1 MSKKNLKVL
10 LKLLISVALLY
21 FVYQKINFED
31 LKTTYQSSKP
41 IYLFI
46 GSLFFITSQLLSS
59 YRLNYIFHASSFP
72 LSHSSNLKL
81 YFVGMFYNFFIPGG
95 IGGDA
100 YKVYVLNKRFD
111 WKLKTITQN
120 ILIDR
125 LIGLVAIFFIA
136 SILSAHLFFEESWF
150 LLLGIVGAIMIYFVS
165 KLILKFF
172 IKELDRIYFTSF
184 VYSLGIQLLQVL
196 CVYFILLAIGIESNA
211 LSYFLVFLV
220 SSVLSVV
227 SFSGFGAR
235 EFVFLQAA
243 IYLGTD
249 AAMAT
254 SIGLTFNII
263 TAVVS
268 LLGAF
273 FLLKKIELKLVSE

>member
-1 MSKKNLKVL
+1 MKKNLKVL

-31 LKTTYQSSKP
+31 LKTTYKASNP
-41 IYLFI
+41 VYLFI
-46 GSLFFITSQLLSS
+46 GSLFFIGSQLLSS
-59 YRLNYIFHASSFP
+59 YRLNYIFHKSNYP

-81 YFVGMFYNFFIPGG
+81 YFIGMFYNFFIPGG

-100 YKVYVLNKRFD
+100 YKVYLLNKRFG

-120 ILIDR
+120 VLIDR

-136 SILSAHLFFEESWF
+136 SILAGHLFFEEIWF
-150 LLLGIVGAIMIYFVS
+150 LILGIVGAILVYIVS
-165 KLILKFF
+165 KWILKIF
-172 IKELDRIYFTSF
+172 IKELDGIYLRSF
-184 VYSLGIQLLQVL
+184 LFSLGIQILQIL
-196 CVYFILLAIGIESNA
+196 CIYFILISIGIESNA
-211 LSYFLVFLV
+211 LSYFLVFLI

-249 AAMAT
+249 SAMAT

-263 TAVVS
+263 TAIVS
-268 LLGAF
+268 LLGVF
-273 FLLKKIELKLVSE
+273 FLVKKIELKLISE

>member
-10 LKLLISVALLY
+10 LKLVISVALLY

-31 LKTTYQSSKP
+31 LKTTYKASNP

-46 GSLFFITSQLLSS
+46 GSLFFIGSQLLSS
-59 YRLNYIFHASSFP
+59 YRLNYIFHRSNFP
-72 LSHSSNLKL
+72 LSQSSNLKL
-81 YFVGMFYNFFIPGG
+81 YFIGMFYNFFIPGG

-100 YKVYVLNKRFD
+100 YKVYLLNKRFG
-111 WKLKTITQN
+111 WKLKTVTQN
-120 ILIDR
+120 VLIDR

-136 SILSAHLFFEESWF
+136 SILAGYLFFEEIWF
-150 LLLGIVGAIMIYFVS
+150 LVLGILGAALVYVIS
-165 KLILKFF
+165 KLILKIF
-172 IKELDRIYFTSF
+172 IKELDGIYIRSF
-184 VYSLGIQLLQVL
+184 LFSVGIQLLQIL
-196 CVYFILLAIGIESNA
+196 CIYCILLAIGIESNA
-211 LSYFLVFLV
+211 LSYFLVFLI

-249 AAMAT
+249 SAMAT

-263 TAVVS
+263 TAIVS
-268 LLGAF
+268 LLGVF
-273 FLLKKIELKLVSE
+273 FLIRKIELKLVSE

>member
-10 LKLLISVALLY
+10 LKLVISVALLY

-31 LKTTYQSSKP
+31 LKTTYKASNP

-46 GSLFFITSQLLSS
+46 GSLFFIGSQLLSS
-59 YRLNYIFHASSFP
+59 YRLNYIFHRSNFP
-72 LSHSSNLKL
+72 LSQSSNLKL
-81 YFVGMFYNFFIPGG
+81 YFIGMFYNFFIPGG

-100 YKVYVLNKRFD
+100 YKVYLLNKRFG

-120 ILIDR
+120 VLIDR

-136 SILSAHLFFEESWF
+136 SILAGHLFFEETLF
-150 LLLGIVGAIMIYFVS
+150 IILGIIGAILVYIVS
-165 KLILKFF
+165 KLILKIF
-172 IKELDRIYFTSF
+172 IKELDSIYMRSF
-184 VYSLGIQLLQVL
+184 LFSTGIQILQVL
-196 CVYFILLAIGIESNA
+196 SIYCILLAIGIESNA
-211 LSYFLVFLV
+211 WSYFLVFLI

-249 AAMAT
+249 SAMAT

-263 TAVVS
+263 TAIVS
-268 LLGAF
+268 LLGVF
-273 FLLKKIELKLVSE
+273 FLIQKIELKLVSE